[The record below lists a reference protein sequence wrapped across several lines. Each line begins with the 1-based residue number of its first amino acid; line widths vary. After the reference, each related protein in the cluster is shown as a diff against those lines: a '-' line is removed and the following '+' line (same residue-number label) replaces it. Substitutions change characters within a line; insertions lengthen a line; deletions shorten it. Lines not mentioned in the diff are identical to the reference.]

1 MLFDKLLCNS
11 AKTTTRLVF
20 LKKKLNILKKFL
32 ILKSGQ
38 EVAVS
43 EQLVLPLLVST
54 LAFEKCHRKIMFTP

>member
-54 LAFEKCHRKIMFTP
+54 LAF